1 MFPSQQAVTATG
13 AKRYIPFGIGD
24 GRLPYS
30 ANRSALRY
38 VRVSRIATRAPAFG
52 AVDIQCVELTD
63 QISEYD
69 CAIAG
74 MAATFLHLVFSGG
87 TGSQQHLGSHTSQK
101 SGLDVCCKIHPAVAL
116 PRRPFLAA
124 IADQPVAIH

>member
-1 MFPSQQAVTATG
+1 
-13 AKRYIPFGIGD
+13 
-24 GRLPYS
+24 
-30 ANRSALRY
+30 
-38 VRVSRIATRAPAFG
+38 
-52 AVDIQCVELTD
+52 VDIQCVELTD

-116 PRRPFLAA
+116 PRRLLLAA

>member
-1 MFPSQQAVTATG
+1 
-13 AKRYIPFGIGD
+13 
-24 GRLPYS
+24 
-30 ANRSALRY
+30 
-38 VRVSRIATRAPAFG
+38 
-52 AVDIQCVELTD
+52 VDIQCVELTD

-116 PRRPFLAA
+116 PRRLLLAA
-124 IADQPVAIH
+124 IADQPDRHPLVTLRALLSSLSALAE